1 MLLVKSDNLFQVV
14 PEQSHSH
21 RSFSRRESLAKLS
34 VELGEKILQ
43 FCRRL
48 ENMLVVNTGGKA
60 SESQENQYLHVVRFG
75 VDLMDRL
82 RGAEF
87 L

>member
-1 MLLVKSDNLFQVV
+1 
-14 PEQSHSH
+14 
-21 RSFSRRESLAKLS
+21 
-34 VELGEKILQ
+34 
-43 FCRRL
+43 
-48 ENMLVVNTGGKA
+48 MLVVNTGGKA
-60 SESQENQYLHVVRFG
+60 SESQENQYLHVVRCG